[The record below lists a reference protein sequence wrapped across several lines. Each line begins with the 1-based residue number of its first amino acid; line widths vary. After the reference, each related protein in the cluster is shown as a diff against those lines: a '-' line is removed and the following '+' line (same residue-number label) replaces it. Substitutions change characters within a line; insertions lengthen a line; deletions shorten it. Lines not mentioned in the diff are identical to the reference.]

1 MSLAAEPM
9 TARALPSSPLL
20 PLHAASP
27 HGVTRWLVST
37 MASLLGGRT
46 GGGARAVVQ
55 QAAEPSGPPRTPADI
70 ERFRRLLLPWQDDA
84 YAFALHLSRDPAIA
98 EDLAQEAYLK
108 AYRGFSGYRGGD
120 AKAWLLAI
128 VRACFLDW
136 ARGRRAWAAMVD
148 PHTGAAELE
157 QAPAADASAEEKM
170 VLQAGVIE
178 LRQAIDAL
186 PEPFRETLVLREL
199 QEMNYRQIA
208 EITGAPIG
216 TVMSRLARARG
227 LLIAA
232 LRPQGATA

>member
-1 MSLAAEPM
+1 
-9 TARALPSSPLL
+9 
-20 PLHAASP
+20 
-27 HGVTRWLVST
+27 
-37 MASLLGGRT
+37 MASLLKGRARE
-46 GGGARAVVQ
+46 GARAVQ
-55 QAAEPSGPPRTPADI
+55 QAAEPSGPPKSPADI
-70 ERFRRLLLPWQDDA
+70 ERFRRLLLPWRDDA
-84 YAFALHLSRDPAIA
+84 YAFALHLSRDPATA

-108 AYRGFSGYRGGD
+108 AYRGFSAYRGGD

-128 VRACFLDW
+128 VRSCFLDW
-136 ARGRRAWAAMVD
+136 TRSAKAWTNLVD
-148 PHTGAAELE
+148 PQSDAAALE
-157 QAPAADASAEEKM
+157 RAPAADASAEEKM
-170 VLQAGVIE
+170 VLDAVVNE

-232 LRPQGATA
+232 LRPAGGAA